1 MGPRID
7 GSNPT
12 GLNTFGAD
20 SSDAPTA
27 TVRLG
32 ETSLAQVAQRLG
44 LDPDALQQA
53 NPKIVDPSKLT
64 VGQELR
70 LPLSMKPPSS
80 VSDSATSP
88 SSIPGP
94 PSDPMA
100 KVMAQMQLGGL
111 PQQSAGPSKPVMF
124 NSPVNAKEKEHD
136 RWLNELGHRPDEAH
150 EAWKN
155 LSPGDRLTVIAKMSN
170 RYGDAFAQQFLQ
182 SQQNGSWKKTP
193 ISIYSTD
200 PSSKLPHATP
210 EQLKARGFR
219 LAGEDPRGEV
229 WVRPDGEL
237 IIRNTMNYHVGD
249 QAPDSKST
257 TPPTGPSAP
266 KTPPK
271 IDGGDVPP
279 PVKPEDKAWNL
290 LGKMQQ
296 QNEELEGLLSQ
307 KPVPWDKVHS
317 KVSQIQD
324 EEKAIDKLMNP
335 DDPNATP
342 PLMNDSFYDQLEAAK
357 EDLQKNYDKA
367 AEAKPDFMQGPVV
380 VNPSDDDGD

>member
-1 MGPRID
+1 MRTSQQRKSRHFNAFRPSWCEALLAGIVMCKTWDIHTVSLATPLSLSRKLICRGRRPPMGPRID

-44 LDPDALQQA
+44 LDPDALQHA

-155 LSPGDRLTVIAKMSN
+155 LSPGDRLTVI
-170 RYGDAFAQQFLQ
+170 
-182 SQQNGSWKKTP
+182 
-193 ISIYSTD
+193 
-200 PSSKLPHATP
+200 
-210 EQLKARGFR
+210 
-219 LAGEDPRGEV
+219 
-229 WVRPDGEL
+229 
-237 IIRNTMNYHVGD
+237 
-249 QAPDSKST
+249 
-257 TPPTGPSAP
+257 
-266 KTPPK
+266 
-271 IDGGDVPP
+271 
-279 PVKPEDKAWNL
+279 
-290 LGKMQQ
+290 
-296 QNEELEGLLSQ
+296 
-307 KPVPWDKVHS
+307 
-317 KVSQIQD
+317 
-324 EEKAIDKLMNP
+324 
-335 DDPNATP
+335 
-342 PLMNDSFYDQLEAAK
+342 
-357 EDLQKNYDKA
+357 
-367 AEAKPDFMQGPVV
+367 
-380 VNPSDDDGD
+380 